1 MQNNIRPGH
10 KLYRFLVTTLCMCCL
25 AKASMLAAEADPGS
39 IDPGNWPQYHR
50 TSNAWRYSPLDQINT
65 DNVYRLRVA
74 WIHQPGDITNGLQT
88 TPVVVDGVVY
98 YAGPFNMYSH
108 WTQRPARHSGNI
120 GRTSMMS
127 PTKFCRR
134 GSIAA

>member
-10 KLYRFLVTTLCMCCL
+10 TLYRILVTTLCLCCL
-25 AKASMLAAEADPGS
+25 AMASMVAAEADPGS

-50 TSNAWRYSPLDQINT
+50 TSNAWRYSPLDQIHT
-65 DNVYRLRVA
+65 DNVHRLRVA

-98 YAGPFNMYSH
+98 YAGPFNNVF
-108 WTQRPARHSGNI
+108 ALD
-120 GRTSMMS
+120 
-127 PTKFCRR
+127 
-134 GSIAA
+134 AATGKTPLGISAGHR